1 MKDLRHEL
9 QLLRWPLLWFACA
22 LLLALAIGMSCWQI
36 VKKSGAETNAVRLE
50 SLRMQTDARRLTS
63 EEQEMRIKINE
74 YQAIAARGIIG
85 PERRLDW
92 VELVRN
98 TQRDR
103 QLLGLDYEIQPQ
115 TTLSKSNG
123 GHAFMSSVMRVQLP
137 LLHEED
143 LLRFVGDLQAHAP
156 AFVRVRSCRISR
168 GGGQPA
174 DVNSLPAL
182 LQADCQLDWIT
193 LKAETGD
200 KK

>member
-1 MKDLRHEL
+1 MNELQHEL
-9 QLLRWPLLWFACA
+9 RLLRWPILWLACA
-22 LLLALAIGMSCWQI
+22 LLLALVIGMTCWQT
-36 VKKSGAETNAVRLE
+36 VKKSRTETNAVRLE
-50 SLRMQTDARRLTS
+50 SLRMQTEAKRLSS
-63 EEQEMRIKINE
+63 EEQEMRIKIKE

-92 VELVRN
+92 VELVRSI
-98 TQRDR
+98 QRDR

-115 TTLSKSNG
+115 VTLSKSNG
-123 GHAFMSSVMRVQLP
+123 GYAFMNSAMRIQLQ

-143 LLRFVGDLQAHAP
+143 LLRFVDDLKARAP
-156 AFVRVRSCRISR
+156 AFVRVHNCRISR
-168 GGGQPA
+168 GAGQP
-174 DVNSLPAL
+174 VNPDMLPAQ

>member
-1 MKDLRHEL
+1 MNELRHEL
-9 QLLRWPLLWFACA
+9 HLLRWPLLWLACA
-22 LLLALAIGMSCWQI
+22 LLLAMVIGVTCWQI
-36 VKKSGAETNAVRLE
+36 VKKSSVETNAVRLE
-50 SLRMQTDARRLTS
+50 SLRMQTDARRLAS
-63 EEQEMRIKINE
+63 EEQEMRAKIND
-74 YQAIAARGIIG
+74 YQAIADRGIIG

-92 VELVRN
+92 VELVRS

-115 TTLSKSNG
+115 TSLSKSNG
-123 GHAFMSSVMRVQLP
+123 SHTFMRSIMRVQLP

-156 AFVRVRSCRISR
+156 AFVRVRSCRIGR
-168 GGGQPA
+168 GGGQPT
-174 DVNSLPAL
+174 DMDSLPAQ

-200 KK
+200 RK